1 MYLLHAFADSS
12 VRTLQE
18 ITYYFGEQEIPL
30 RRLTLLFK
38 SLYTQVCG
46 TRRRSRALPSRLCCR
61 CRTGKVIVSPA
72 DTKENAT
79 PDATTKESATKREI
93 SVEIPVEDVTRQ
105 TDALIQKYQKVA
117 RIPGFRRGHVP
128 ASIIRQRFS
137 EEIKTDMVEALIP
150 RFFRQEAERLSL
162 HPVSQPRVTD
172 LHLHDGEPL
181 RFKAAFEVLP
191 AIKLEGY
198 KELRAEKP
206 EIAVSEADVEQALA
220 DLRERHASFNPI
232 EGRALADGDFA
243 QVSLDGHPKAEP
255 KSGEAKTGE
264 SKSDEGQPVHMDEV
278 LVEIAGQNTMPEFTE
293 HLRGTNPG
301 DERSFDVNYPQ
312 DTEDKRLAG
321 KTFTYA
327 VKVQA
332 IKQKSLPE
340 LNDEFAKTLG
350 EFQTVDDLRKAVRE
364 QMESERKHRA
374 EHEAKEKLVKE
385 LIQRND
391 FEVPDSLIE
400 QQIDIRLERG
410 LRALAAQGLTAEQM
424 KKMDL
429 PRLRAGQ
436 RDQAVHD
443 VKAALLLERVA
454 EEENIQVSD
463 EEFDRELEALA
474 RQSKQTSEAVR
485 ARLTR
490 DGGLDR
496 IRTRIRNEKT
506 LEFLYHQ
513 SA

>member
-1 MYLLHAFADSS
+1 M
-12 VRTLQE
+12 
-18 ITYYFGEQEIPL
+18 
-30 RRLTLLFK
+30 
-38 SLYTQVCG
+38 
-46 TRRRSRALPSRLCCR
+46 
-61 CRTGKVIVSPA
+61 SP
-72 DTKENAT
+72 TE
-79 PDATTKESATKREI
+79 TKESASKESTTKREI
-93 SVEIPVEDVTRQ
+93 QVEVPVADVNRQ
-105 TDALIQKYQKVA
+105 TDTLIQKYQKVA

-137 EEIKTDMVEALIP
+137 EEIKTDMVEALVP

-191 AIKLEGY
+191 EIKLEGY
-198 KELRAEKP
+198 KELRADRP

-220 DLRERHASFNPI
+220 DLRERHASFNPV
-232 EGRALADGDFA
+232 EGRTLADGDFA
-243 QVSLDGHPKAEP
+243 QVSLDGNPKGET
-255 KSGEAKTGE
+255 KSG
-264 SKSDEGQPVHMDEV
+264 EGQPVHMDEV
-278 LVEIAGQNTMPEFTE
+278 LVEIAGKNTMPEFTE
-293 HLRGTNPG
+293 HLRGTSAG
-301 DERSFDVNYPQ
+301 DERTFDVNYPA
-312 DTEDKRLAG
+312 DTQDKRLAG
-321 KTFTYA
+321 KTFSYT
-327 VKVQA
+327 VKVQS

-340 LNDEFAKTLG
+340 LNDEFAKQLR

-364 QMESERKHRA
+364 QMESERKHEA
-374 EHEAKEKLVKE
+374 EHAAKDKLVAE

-400 QQIDIRLERG
+400 QQIDIRIERG

-424 KKMDL
+424 KKLDL
-429 PRLRAGQ
+429 SRLRGAQ
-436 RDQAVHD
+436 REQAIHD

-454 EEENIQVSD
+454 EEEKIQVGE
-463 EEFDRELEALA
+463 EEFDRELESLA

>member
-1 MYLLHAFADSS
+1 
-12 VRTLQE
+12 
-18 ITYYFGEQEIPL
+18 
-30 RRLTLLFK
+30 
-38 SLYTQVCG
+38 
-46 TRRRSRALPSRLCCR
+46 
-61 CRTGKVIVSPA
+61 VSPA
-72 DTKENAT
+72 EIKDSETKDTETKDTASREDATKESLSKDIS
-79 PDATTKESATKREI
+79 PKESATKREI
-93 SVEIPVEDVTRQ
+93 DVEIPVADVNRQ
-105 TDALIQKYQKVA
+105 TESLIQKYQKVA

-181 RFKAAFEVLP
+181 RFKASFEVLP
-191 AIKLEGY
+191 EIKLEGY

-206 EIAVSEADVEQALA
+206 DIAVSEADVDQALA
-220 DLRERHASFNPI
+220 DLRERHATFNPV
-232 EGRALADGDFA
+232 EDRALANGDFA
-243 QVSLDGHPKAEP
+243 QVSLDGNPKVDQPKA
-255 KSGEAKTGE
+255 GDAKG
-264 SKSDEGQPVHMDEV
+264 SDAKAAEGQPVHMDEV

-293 HLRGTNPG
+293 HLRGAVVG
-301 DERSFDVNYPQ
+301 DERTFDVNYPE
-312 DTEDKRLAG
+312 DTQDKRLAG
-321 KTFTYA
+321 KTFTYV

-332 IKQKSLPE
+332 IKTKSLPE
-340 LNDEFAKTLG
+340 LNEDFAKHLG
-350 EFQTVDDLRKAVRE
+350 EFQTVDDIRKAIRE
-364 QMESERKHRA
+364 QMEAERKHQA
-374 EHEAKEKLVKE
+374 EHDAKEKLVVE

-410 LRALAAQGLTAEQM
+410 LRALAAQGLTAEQV

-429 PRLRAGQ
+429 TRLRAGQ
-436 RDQAVHD
+436 RDQAIHD

-454 EEENIQVSD
+454 EEENVQVSD
-463 EEFDRELEALA
+463 EELNRELEALA

-485 ARLTR
+485 ARLTQ

>member
-1 MYLLHAFADSS
+1 
-12 VRTLQE
+12 
-18 ITYYFGEQEIPL
+18 
-30 RRLTLLFK
+30 
-38 SLYTQVCG
+38 
-46 TRRRSRALPSRLCCR
+46 
-61 CRTGKVIVSPA
+61 VSPTETKEST
-72 DTKENAT
+72 TKENAT
-79 PDATTKESATKREI
+79 KREI
-93 SVEIPVEDVTRQ
+93 QVEIPVEDVNRQ
-105 TDALIQKYQKVA
+105 TDSLIQKYQKVA

-172 LHLHDGEPL
+172 LHVHDGEPL

-191 AIKLEGY
+191 EIKLEGY
-198 KELRAEKP
+198 KELRADKP

-220 DLRERHASFNPI
+220 DLREQHASFTLV
-232 EGRALADGDFA
+232 EGRTLADGDFA
-243 QVSLDGHPKAEP
+243 QVSLDGNP
-255 KSGEAKTGE
+255 KSDEG
-264 SKSDEGQPVHMDEV
+264 KSGEGQPVHMDEV
-278 LVEIAGQNTMPEFTE
+278 LVEIAGKNTMPEFTE
-293 HLRGTNPG
+293 HLRGTGPG
-301 DERSFDVNYPQ
+301 DERTFDVNYPQ

-321 KTFTYA
+321 KTFSYA
-327 VKVQA
+327 VKVQS

-340 LNDEFAKTLG
+340 LNDEFTKTLG
-350 EFQTVDDLRKAVRE
+350 AFQTVDDLRKAIRE
-364 QMESERKHRA
+364 QMESERTNQAQR
-374 EHEAKEKLVKE
+374 EAKEKLVRE

-391 FEVPDSLIE
+391 FEVPDSLVE

-429 PRLRAGQ
+429 HRLRAGQ
-436 RDQAVHD
+436 REQAIHD

-454 EEENIQVSD
+454 EEENVQVGD
-463 EEFDRELEALA
+463 EELNQELESLA

-506 LEFLYHQ
+506 LDFLYRQ

>member
-1 MYLLHAFADSS
+1 
-12 VRTLQE
+12 
-18 ITYYFGEQEIPL
+18 
-30 RRLTLLFK
+30 
-38 SLYTQVCG
+38 
-46 TRRRSRALPSRLCCR
+46 
-61 CRTGKVIVSPA
+61 VSPA
-72 DTKENAT
+72 ETKESAAKE
-79 PDATTKESATKREI
+79 DATKESVKESATKREI
-93 SVEIPVEDVTRQ
+93 AVEIPVADVNRQ
-105 TDALIQKYQKVA
+105 TESLIQKYQKVA

-181 RFKAAFEVLP
+181 RFKASFEVLP
-191 AIKLEGY
+191 EIKLEGY

-206 EIAVSEADVEQALA
+206 EITISESDVDLALA
-220 DLRERHASFNPI
+220 DLRERHATFNPV
-232 EGRALADGDFA
+232 EDRALADGDFA
-243 QVSLDGHPKAEP
+243 QVSLDGNPKVD
-255 KSGEAKTGE
+255 E
-264 SKSDEGQPVHMDEV
+264 SKPGDAKAAEGQPVHMDEV

-293 HLRGTNPG
+293 HLRGAVVG
-301 DERSFDVNYPQ
+301 DERTFDVNYPE
-312 DTEDKRLAG
+312 DTQDKRLAG
-321 KTFTYA
+321 KTFTYV

-332 IKQKSLPE
+332 IKTKSLPE
-340 LNDEFAKTLG
+340 LNEEFVKHLG
-350 EFQTVDDLRKAVRE
+350 EFQTVDDIRKAIRE
-364 QMESERKHRA
+364 QMESERKHQA
-374 EHEAKEKLVKE
+374 EHDAKEKLVGE

-429 PRLRAGQ
+429 NRLRGGQ
-436 RDQAVHD
+436 RDQAIHD

-454 EEENIQVSD
+454 EEENVQVSD
-463 EEFDRELEALA
+463 EDLNQELESLA